1 MTSPTKQQNRSIKH
15 EKHKKR
21 AIIIWLIILLLIIGG
36 GSYLY
41 YGSQVILNNPGDL
54 FEEAS
59 LPATEAKADTSTT
72 NEVLETTPTPEKS
85 QSDSD
90 KELNVVNILLLG
102 IDRTPNGGT
111 SSGTMPHADAI
122 MVIAIDF
129 DENTVNLV
137 SLPRDAFVNMPLVK
151 GFYKLNCLFNVGGGY
166 EAQNGEGFL
175 MMCQAAEWILGGISI
190 DYYYSVDFQ
199 AVVDLVD
206 AIGGVD
212 FDMDMNYHGTRYY
225 AKGMQHLD
233 GQGVLDYLRART
245 NATVDAN
252 DRGRVN
258 RQKEM
263 IVAIFQQ
270 LKQSNLLDT
279 VPKII
284 FSMRDKLFTNTSMEQ
299 TLALANFARN
309 VNSDSIGMYSLYG
322 DYKEGP
328 IAWNWTFID
337 PDNRI
342 AVIRE
347 VWGVTVPPLECTSY
361 DFMEWLKESGFL
373 ALKYLSTA
381 ESVGDYAM
389 QLESLSAEQ
398 TNTYTAYSDA
408 YYALQNAYD
417 TAAHSLSKEDTQ
429 TLISA
434 QKILKEKTEQL
445 AKLIEYNQGLH
456 WYVRSP
462 WTSDTGINQVY
473 VDFR

>member
-1 MTSPTKQQNRSIKH
+1 M
-15 EKHKKR
+15 
-21 AIIIWLIILLLIIGG
+21 
-36 GSYLY
+36 
-41 YGSQVILNNPGDL
+41 

-59 LPATEAKADTSTT
+59 LPTTEAKADTSTT
-72 NEVLETTPTPEKS
+72 DEVSDTTPTPEKS

-90 KELNVVNILLLG
+90 KEKNVVNILLLG
-102 IDRTPNGGT
+102 IDRTPDGGT
-111 SSGTMPHADAI
+111 SSGSMPHADAI
-122 MVIAIDF
+122 MVIAINF
-129 DENTVNLV
+129 DENSVNLV
-137 SLPRDAFVNMPLVK
+137 SLPRDAFVNMPTVK
-151 GFYKLNCLFNVGGGY
+151 GFYKLNCMFNVGGGY

-175 MMCQAAEWILGGISI
+175 MMCQAAEWMLGGISI

-212 FDMDMNYHGTRYY
+212 FEMDMNYHGEDGRYY
-225 AKGMQHLD
+225 AKGLQHLD
-233 GQGVLDYLRART
+233 GQGVLDYLRARK
-245 NATVDAN
+245 NATVDAS

-342 AVIRE
+342 AVIQK
-347 VWGVTVPPLECTSY
+347 VWGVTVSLLECTSY
-361 DFMEWLKESGFL
+361 DFMEWLKDSGFS

-398 TNTYTAYSDA
+398 TSAYTAYSDA

-445 AKLIEYNQGLH
+445 AKSIEYDQGLQ